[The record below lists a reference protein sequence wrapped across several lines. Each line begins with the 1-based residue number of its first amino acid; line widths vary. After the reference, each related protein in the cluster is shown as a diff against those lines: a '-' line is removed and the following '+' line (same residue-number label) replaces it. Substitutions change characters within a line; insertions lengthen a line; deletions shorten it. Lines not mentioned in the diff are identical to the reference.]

1 MVAIIDMDSDAMMS
15 LDDYMAFVAD
25 EVDVLDIEDVIE
37 SCWALRRLAN
47 ERDFVLDKVHEKLMS
62 YWDMRDEPLSV
73 PKSRSLP
80 QSIILATHPDFY
92 VRANVWLP
100 LAGDTR
106 KGSGARSLYSYDIAH
121 DHNYHLATVGYYGP
135 GYVTEL
141 FEYDHY
147 AVDGYW
153 GEALHLPERGEYQ
166 LTPGRVMVYEA
177 GVDVHIQRPPD
188 DISVSLN
195 LMCTP
200 FEHVLWQQQYIFDA
214 RRKKIIGGSG
224 DRTSER
230 LFLLDIVKHVHNANS
245 VQLLEDFVTGHP
257 CPRTKAQALAALET
271 ICPAEIEHFRS
282 KADPDVIHLSSLD
295 LAHGS
300 DAGYVH

>member
-1 MVAIIDMDSDAMMS
+1 MVAIVDIDSDAVMS
-15 LDDYMAFVAD
+15 LDEYMAFVD
-25 EVDVLDIEDVIE
+25 EEVDVLDIDGVIE

-47 ERDFVLDKVHEKLMS
+47 EREFVLDKLHEKLMS

-80 QSIILATHPDFY
+80 QSVILATRPEFY

-100 LAGDTR
+100 LADDPNR
-106 KGSGARSLYSYDIAH
+106 GSDARSLYSYDIAH

-141 FEYDHY
+141 FEYDYH
-147 AVDGYW
+147 AVDGCW
-153 GEALHLPERGEYQ
+153 GEEVNLPARGEYQ

-200 FEHVLWQQQYIFDA
+200 FEHVHRQQQYIFDA
-214 RRKKIIGGSG
+214 RQRKIIGGSG

-230 LFLLDIVKHVHNANS
+230 LFLLDIMKHVHNANS
-245 VQLLEDFVTGHP
+245 VQLLEDFLGAHP
-257 CPRTKAQALAALET
+257 CPRTKAQALGALET
-271 ICPAEIEHFRS
+271 ICPAEVERFRS
-282 KADPDVIHLSSLD
+282 KTDSEVVRMSALD

-300 DAGYVH
+300 DAGYWH